1 MSPDIS
7 YRILDHTADLRIEVT
22 GKGIEGLFVSSAEA
36 LTDLLVDINSVDTKY
51 NIEVS
56 ANGDNRGELLVDFL
70 RELLFLFSVKGKIFS
85 KFDIM
90 ELSDKKTTARCFG
103 EDFDPKRHELKIEI
117 KAITYHGL
125 EITEDGKDFR
135 VSIIFDV

>member
-1 MSPDIS
+1 MSP
-7 YRILDHTADLRIEVT
+7 YRILDHTADLRIEV
-22 GKGIEGLFVSSAEA
+22 KGRGVEGLFVSSAEA
-36 LTDLLVDINSVDTKY
+36 LTDLLVDIDSIEKKY
-51 NIEVS
+51 DVEVS
-56 ANGDNRGELLVDFL
+56 AEGEDRGELLVDFL
-70 RELLFLFSVKGKIFS
+70 RELLYLFSVVGKIFS

-90 ELSDKKTTARCFG
+90 NLSEKKITARCFG

-125 EITEDGKDFR
+125 EITEDGEDYH

>member
-1 MSPDIS
+1 MSP
-7 YRILDHTADLRIEVT
+7 YKILDHTADLRIEVK

-36 LTDLLVDINSVDTKY
+36 LTDLLVDIDSVDRKY

-90 ELSDKKTTARCFG
+90 KLSDKKITVRCFG

-125 EITEDGKDFR
+125 EITESNGFFW

>member
-1 MSPDIS
+1 MSP
-7 YRILDHTADLRIEVT
+7 YRILDHTADLRIEV
-22 GKGIEGLFVSSAEA
+22 KGRGVEGLFVSSAEA
-36 LTDLLVDINSVDTKY
+36 LTDLLVDIDSIEKKY

-56 ANGDNRGELLVDFL
+56 AEGENRGELLVDFL

-90 ELSDKKTTARCFG
+90 KFSDKKIAARCFG
-103 EDFDPKRHELKIEI
+103 ENFDPKRHELKIEI

-125 EITEDGKDFR
+125 EITEDGEDYH

>member
-1 MSPDIS
+1 MSP

-36 LTDLLVDINSVDTKY
+36 LTDLLVDIDSIDTKY

-56 ANGDNRGELLVDFL
+56 ADGDDRGELLVDFI

-90 ELSDKKTTARCFG
+90 KLSDKKITAHCFG
-103 EDFDPKRHELKIEI
+103 EDFDPNRHELKIEI

-125 EITEDGKDFR
+125 EITKSENDFR

>member
-1 MSPDIS
+1 MSP
-7 YRILDHTADLRIEVT
+7 YKILDHTADLRIEVK

-36 LTDLLVDINSVDTKY
+36 LTDLLVDIDSVDRKY
-51 NIEVS
+51 NIEIS

-85 KFDIM
+85 KFDIIK
-90 ELSDKKTTARCFG
+90 LSDKKITARCFG

-125 EITEDGKDFR
+125 EITESNGVFW